1 MNAVPEAEMPHDN
14 WQFTCP
20 DLPGALECLSE
31 AVSSSVS
38 YMGLRFLSLCS
49 SFLISVSA
57 ESDFITNSDGR
68 NSQAQ
73 RLRGLVTALPLG
85 LAHGPGLRDP
95 SSRQRGIVLGHLAD
109 RQSWSG
115 RGHTEI
121 WGHPRKVV
129 FIIFCPTP
137 TQLITEL

>member
-1 MNAVPEAEMPHDN
+1 MPEAEMPCDN

-38 YMGLRFLSLCS
+38 YIGLCFLSLCS

-57 ESDFITNSDGR
+57 ESDFIMNSDR
-68 NSQAQ
+68 HNSQEQ
-73 RLRGLVTALPLG
+73 RVRGLVTALPLG
-85 LAHGPGLRDP
+85 LACGPGLRDP
-95 SSRQRGIVLGHLAD
+95 SSRQRGVVLGHLAD

-115 RGHTEI
+115 RGHTDLGAPTEGGI
-121 WGHPRKVV
+121 YNILPH
-129 FIIFCPTP
+129 PTP
-137 TQLITEL
+137 NDH

>member
-1 MNAVPEAEMPHDN
+1 M
-14 WQFTCP
+14 CP

-57 ESDFITNSDGR
+57 ESDFIINSDRR

-73 RLRGLVTALPLG
+73 RVRGLVTALPLG
-85 LAHGPGLRDP
+85 LACGPGLRDP
-95 SSRQRGIVLGHLAD
+95 SSRQRGIVLGHPQITRAGVGG
-109 RQSWSG
+109 G
-115 RGHTEI
+115 RLRFGGGTH
-121 WGHPRKVV
+121 GKVG
-129 FIIFCPTP
+129 FIISCPTP
-137 TQLITEL
+137 PRMTTEV

>member
-1 MNAVPEAEMPHDN
+1 MPEAEMPRDN

-38 YMGLRFLSLCS
+38 YMGFRFLSLCS

-57 ESDFITNSDGR
+57 ESDFIMNSDR
-68 NSQAQ
+68 HNSQAQ
-73 RLRGLVTALPLG
+73 RVRGLVTALPLG
-85 LAHGPGLRDP
+85 LACGPGLRNP
-95 SSRQRGIVLGHLAD
+95 SSRQRGVVLGHLAD

-115 RGHTEI
+115 RGYTDLGAPTEGGVYNI
-121 WGHPRKVV
+121 LPH
-129 FIIFCPTP
+129 PTP
-137 TQLITEL
+137 NDH